1 MDNKK
6 SVELIND
13 RGEVEK
19 LLIEASFHID
29 DIQYAILREEN
40 SDVGMIYSV
49 DQNKNGEVNF
59 NIVDDK
65 DELEEVIEIYE
76 GIADEII

>member
-1 MDNKK
+1 MNDKK

-29 DIQYAILREEN
+29 DVQYAILREEN
-40 SDVGMIYSV
+40 SDVGMVYSV
-49 DQNKNGEVNF
+49 EQNKNGEVSF